1 MRVRFPL
8 RVLFISMNNEKIN
21 LAYIIGVAMGDGN
34 LSNPNG
40 RAVRLRITCDLKYP
54 RLIEKMQLAIQK
66 LLPKN
71 KVSIVKC
78 KSNCCNISCYS
89 NKWEDLLGWKAKNG
103 SKYKQNISI
112 PDWIKKNKKYS
123 IACIRGLFETDGS
136 IYKDRGYEMVN
147 FVTIIPNLADDVMNI
162 LKILEFNPK
171 IYKINTTKI
180 PRYTIRISKD
190 VAKFLKK
197 INFKKE

>member
-1 MRVRFPL
+1 
-8 RVLFISMNNEKIN
+8 MNNEKIN

-40 RAVRLRITCDLKYP
+40 RAVRLRITCDIKYP
-54 RLIEKMQLAIQK
+54 RMIERMQLAIQE

-71 KVSIVKC
+71 KVSIVKR
-78 KSNCCNISCYS
+78 KSNCCDISCYS

-103 SKYKQNISI
+103 SKYKQNIII

-147 FVTIIPNLADDVMNI
+147 FVTIIPNLAADVMEI
-162 LKILEFNPK
+162 LKKLEFNPK
-171 IYKINTTKI
+171 IYRINTTKI
-180 PRYTIRISKD
+180 PRYTIRISKN
-190 VAKFLKK
+190 VTLFLKT